1 MFFMTVISGDAAI
14 MGTTNEKFKYM
25 EFSDTIA
32 QNDIFL
38 SLFNSLTFKKS
49 KLDKKFYIAVF
60 AYEASDITLSV
71 IVKRVNGSKTNT
83 TDNSTKT

>member
-32 QNDIFL
+32 QEDIYL
-38 SLFNSLTFKKS
+38 SLFNSLVFKKE
-49 KLDKKFYIAVF
+49 KLSKKFYLAIF

-71 IVKRVNGSKTNT
+71 IVKRGN
-83 TDNSTKT
+83 